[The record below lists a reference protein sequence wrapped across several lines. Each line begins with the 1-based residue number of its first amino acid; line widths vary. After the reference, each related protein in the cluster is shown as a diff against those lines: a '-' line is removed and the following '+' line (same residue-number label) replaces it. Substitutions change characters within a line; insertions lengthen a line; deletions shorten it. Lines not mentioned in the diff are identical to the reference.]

1 MDSGADRVTVM
12 ESDAAQGQPSAI
24 GKSAEDRV
32 REEHDALDLAADWS
46 DINQGL
52 RKDLGQQLHS
62 QWIKPVQLGSF
73 CKETGTLDLYLPTEF
88 SANWVSDRFS
98 DRLSLA
104 WKIARP
110 DIRHVRIAVQPGRRA
125 PQGLRFGRDDNGRRI
140 DSSQTA
146 QPGDALGM
154 CAAELGGL
162 GPNGLGMASIGL
174 DPSLTFATF
183 VSGSANVLASNAA
196 QRMAATETPQFAPLY
211 LKAAT
216 GQGKTHLL
224 HAIGHAYLLAH
235 PRARIFYCSAERFMV
250 EFVQALRQNQTIEF
264 KTRLR
269 GFDLLLVDDIQFI
282 IGKASA
288 QEELLYTI
296 DALLAEGKR
305 LVFAADRAPQA
316 LDGVEQ
322 RLLSRLSMGLVADIQ
337 PADIELRRT
346 ILEHRLQRFSPTH
359 VPADVIEFLARTINR
374 NVRELVGGLN
384 KLIAYAQLTGQAVS
398 LQLAEEQLTDILSA
412 NRRRITIDEI
422 QRTVCQFYRVD
433 RTEMSSKR
441 RARAVVRPR
450 QVAMYLAKVLTP
462 RSYPEIGRKFGGR
475 DHSTVIHAVRLIED
489 LRTRDADMDGD
500 VRSLLRQLES

>member
-1 MDSGADRVTVM
+1 MASKDSGAGAEKRKGNDNTM
-12 ESDAAQGQPSAI
+12 EDLEA
-24 GKSAEDRV
+24 V
-32 REEHDALDLAADWS
+32 NLAADWS
-46 DINQGL
+46 DISQGL
-52 RKDLGQQLHS
+52 RKDLGHQLHS
-62 QWIKPVQLGSF
+62 QWIKPIQLGGF
-73 CKETGTLDLYLPTEF
+73 CKDTGTLDLYLPTDF
-88 SANWVSDRFS
+88 SANWVQDRFA

-104 WKIARP
+104 WKIARSEV
-110 DIRHVRIAVQPGRRA
+110 RNVRIQVHPGRRKL
-125 PQGLRFGRDDNGRRI
+125 PEMSLGGIGSNVMYHGGRNPANDG
-140 DSSQTA
+140 DSSMIA
-146 QPGDALGM
+146 V
-154 CAAELGGL
+154 AAGTIGEQGFT
-162 GPNGLGMASIGL
+162 SSVGL
-174 DPSLTFATF
+174 DPSLTFAAF
-183 VSGSANVLASNAA
+183 VTGENNVLGCNAA
-196 QRMAATETPQFAPLY
+196 QRMAATETPQFSPLY

-224 HAIGHAYLLAH
+224 HAIGHSYLASH

-250 EFVQALRQNQTIEF
+250 EFVQALKQNQMMEF
-264 KTRLR
+264 KARLR
-269 GFDLLLVDDIQFI
+269 SFDLLLVDDIQFI

-316 LDGVEQ
+316 LDGVEP

-337 PADIELRRT
+337 PADIELRRK
-346 ILEHRLQRFSPTH
+346 ILESKLTRFAPLE
-359 VPADVIEFLARTINR
+359 VPGDVIEFLARTITR

-384 KLIAYAQLTGQAVS
+384 KLIAYAQLTGQTVS

-422 QRTVCQFYRVD
+422 QRTVCQFYRID
-433 RTEMSSKR
+433 RSEMSSKR

-450 QVAMYLAKVLTP
+450 QVAMYLSKVLTP

>member
-1 MDSGADRVTVM
+1 MAQKNESANSRPRKADDDLM
-12 ESDAAQGQPSAI
+12 EDAEA
-24 GKSAEDRV
+24 V
-32 REEHDALDLAADWS
+32 NLAADWS
-46 DINQGL
+46 DISRGL
-52 RKDLGQQLHS
+52 RKDLGHQLHS
-62 QWIKPVQLGSF
+62 QWIKPIQLGGFERES
-73 CKETGTLDLYLPTEF
+73 GTLDLFLPTEF
-88 SANWVSDRFS
+88 SSNWVNDRFH

-104 WKIARP
+104 WKIARSEV
-110 DIRHVRIAVQPGRRA
+110 RKVRIQVHPGRRQL
-125 PQGLRFGRDDNGRRI
+125 PELRLDDGRRPANDGFDRSAI
-140 DSSQTA
+140 AVAAGTI
-146 QPGDALGM
+146 GDAGFT
-154 CAAELGGL
+154 
-162 GPNGLGMASIGL
+162 SSVGL
-174 DPSLTFATF
+174 DPSLTFAAF
-183 VSGSANVLASNAA
+183 VTGETNILGCNAA
-196 QRMAATETPQFAPLY
+196 QRMAATEEPQFSPLY

-224 HAIGHAYLLAH
+224 HAIGHAYLQAH

-250 EFVQALRQNQTIEF
+250 EFVQALKQNQMIEF
-264 KTRLR
+264 KARLR
-269 GFDLLLVDDIQFI
+269 SFDLLLVDDIQFI

-316 LDGVEQ
+316 LDGVEP

-337 PADIELRRT
+337 PADIELRRK
-346 ILEHRLQRFSPTH
+346 ILESKLSRFAPLE
-359 VPADVIEFLARTINR
+359 VPGDVVEFLARTITR

-384 KLIAYAQLTGQAVS
+384 KLIAYAQLTGQEVS

-422 QRTVCQFYRVD
+422 QRTVCQFYRID
-433 RTEMSSKR
+433 RSEMSSKR

-450 QVAMYLAKVLTP
+450 QVAMYLSKVLTP

-489 LRTRDADMDGD
+489 LRERDADMDGD